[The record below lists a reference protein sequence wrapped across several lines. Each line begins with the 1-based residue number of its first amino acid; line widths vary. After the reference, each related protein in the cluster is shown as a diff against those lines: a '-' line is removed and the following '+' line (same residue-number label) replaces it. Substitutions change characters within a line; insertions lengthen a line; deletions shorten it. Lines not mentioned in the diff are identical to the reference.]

1 MHVGDADVE
10 FGKLVTDMLGSK
22 AQRPKRAKKQ
32 SVAQQVAKAVRSA
45 EAAAKSADS
54 KSHRRKVKRP
64 SKRKTRKRKGQRFAI
79 SSLTILDN
87 TQQYLLLGLSS
98 VLFDNACSWVCLRR
112 LKVITATAV
121 DCSHSATP

>member
-45 EAAAKSADS
+45 EAAAKSADL
-54 KSHRRKVKRP
+54 KSHMREVKRP
-64 SKRKTRKRKGQRFAI
+64 RKTRKRKGQRFAI